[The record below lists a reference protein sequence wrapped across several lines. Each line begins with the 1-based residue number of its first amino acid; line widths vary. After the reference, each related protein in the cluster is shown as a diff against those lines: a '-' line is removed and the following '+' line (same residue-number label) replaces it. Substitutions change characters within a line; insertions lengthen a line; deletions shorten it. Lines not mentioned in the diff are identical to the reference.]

1 MTRAIVI
8 GAGLGGLAAAARLAA
23 GGHDVTVC
31 EQADGLGGK
40 MATASHKGFRWDT
53 GPSLLT
59 LPQVLNDLFRATGEP
74 MEASLSLRR
83 VDPAARYRFAD
94 GTVLDAPGNIDDF
107 CQRVDSVLQP
117 GSGDDW
123 RRLMDRAAAIW
134 KVVEDPFL
142 RSPLQGVRTLGRLA
156 LRHRDVRTIAPLQTL
171 RSLGNRYLR
180 DPRLRMLLDRY
191 ATYSGSD
198 PRRTPATLAV
208 VPYVEQA
215 FGGWY
220 VEGGLYRI
228 VEAVADR
235 ARERGAVI
243 RTNADV
249 AAVLVEGGRTTG
261 VRLHGG
267 EVLPADVVIANADAA
282 HLYADLLPRNVATKA
297 LHAVRRGT
305 PSLSG
310 VVLLL
315 ALRGS
320 TPDLQHH
327 TVLFPRDYDA
337 EFDAVFSSRPRPVA
351 DPTLYVSAPR
361 DAATALA
368 NDEAWFVLANAPR
381 AGAVRW
387 DEATG
392 QQYAEH
398 LLGVLA
404 ARGLDVSERIEHMI
418 VRTPADLQ
426 ERTRAP
432 GGAIYGTSSN
442 GMRSAFLR
450 PANTSPVRG
459 LYLVGGSSHPGGGL
473 PLVLLSAEIT
483 SGLIGPAH

>member
-1 MTRAIVI
+1 MSRVVVI

-23 GGHDVTVC
+23 TGHAVTVC
-31 EQADGLGGK
+31 EQAANLGGK
-40 MATASHKGFRWDT
+40 LSTAQHGGVRWDT

-59 LPQVLNDLFRATGEP
+59 LPQVLGDLFRATGEP
-74 MEASLSLRR
+74 LETVLSLRR
-83 VDPAARYRFAD
+83 VEPVARYRFAD
-94 GTVLDAPGNIDDF
+94 GTMLDAPGSIDAF
-107 CQRVDSVLQP
+107 CQHVDTVLQP

-123 RRLMDRAAAIW
+123 RRLMNRAADIW
-134 KVVEDPFL
+134 KVVEEPFL
-142 RSPLQGVRTLGRLA
+142 RAPLHGARTLGRVA
-156 LRHRDVRTIAPLQTL
+156 KRPREARTIAPLQTL
-171 RSLGNRYLR
+171 RGLGTRYLR
-180 DPRLRMLLDRY
+180 DPRLRMFLDRY
-191 ATYSGSD
+191 ATYTGSD

-215 FGGWY
+215 FGAWY

-235 ARERGAVI
+235 AREHGAAL

-249 AAVLVEGGRTTG
+249 AGVLVEGGRVTG
-261 VRLHGG
+261 VRLQDGQL
-267 EVLPADVVIANADAA
+267 LPADVVVANADAS
-282 HLYADLLPRNVATKA
+282 HLYADLLPRDVAAKA
-297 LHAVRRGT
+297 LRALRRGT

-337 EFDAVFSSRPRPVA
+337 EFDAIFSSRPRPVA

-361 DAATALA
+361 DPALA
-368 NDEAWFVLANAPR
+368 PADAEAWFVLANAPR

-387 DEATG
+387 DESTAQG
-392 QQYAEH
+392 YAEH

-404 ARGLDVSERIEHMI
+404 ARGLDVRQRIEHMT

-426 ERTRAP
+426 EQTRAP

-442 GMRSAFLR
+442 GTRSAFLR

-473 PLVLLSAEIT
+473 PLVLLSAEIVA
-483 SGLIGPAH
+483 GLVGPGR